1 MRHSALAKRVLIPS
15 GRARRGPPSPTSVG
29 TLRSGSRTLGTRN
42 LAETWANPG
51 IRPETRAQVIHAVH
65 ERIEVRGLDFA
76 GVKVTPEAYA
86 HGLALALPERVSRV
100 RAGLACPRGLD
111 GQLATTRT
119 VRTPILRRNNGY
131 WPQEFHDD

>member
-1 MRHSALAKRVLIPS
+1 MASVRKEQAAAPPARAGAAVPADRALAYL
-15 GRARRGPPSPTSVG
+15 
-29 TLRSGSRTLGTRN
+29 RN

-51 IRPETRAQVIHAVH
+51 IRPETRAQVIHAVY

-76 GVKVTPEAYA
+76 GVKLTPEAYA